1 MDMVRAIQAAV
12 VWADMI
18 VCALIR
24 AAWVLSLIAAA
35 VILEIWRGKGWLK

>member
-24 AAWVLSLIAAA
+24 TVWVLLLVAAA
-35 VILEIWRGKGWLK
+35 VILEIWRGKRWLR